1 MSRMDPQDAR
11 QGRKGTPVLRILI
24 IALVL
29 AVIAGIGMA
38 IYGSVLPDQ
47 TLPEGGTGSGVTSP
61 SQSSATPPA
70 SNGSVVTPQTSGPS
84 SSGDTA
90 N

>member
-1 MSRMDPQDAR
+1 MTRLDPQDAR

-24 IALVL
+24 AAMILV
-29 AVIAGIGMA
+29 VIAGAGMA
-38 IYGSVLPDQ
+38 VYGYFMPDQ
-47 TLPEGGTGSGVTSP
+47 TLPKAETGGGL
-61 SQSSATPPA
+61 TPPA
-70 SNGSVVTPQTSGPS
+70 PDSAQPAPSGSVVTPQTSGPS